1 MRVCAIVLSLLL
13 PCTGFAA
20 PQTSQPKFIL
30 EDGTPIKL
38 VLAQSISSADEH
50 VGNLISLAVAED
62 VTVDNIVVIPKGA
75 LAWGTVRKVESK
87 RRMGRAGKLEVTI
100 DKVRLADGERA
111 PLTDTQ
117 DSSGGG
123 TQKWM
128 VPAMVATGAFAWP
141 AAPIFLLMRGKDVT
155 IPQGTHV
162 LAFMKGDSVLDPAN
176 FTPEALATPTFAG
189 FAPKPAASPTA
200 SPAAT
205 AADPPVSV
213 PSTAPAGPI
222 VPAPTAA
229 SSAATAAAAP
239 SPASASTAS
248 SSNDANKQPQ
258 P

>member
-1 MRVCAIVLSLLL
+1 MRVCAIFLSLLL

-38 VLAQSISSADEH
+38 VLAQTISSADEH

-87 RRMGRAGKLEVTI
+87 RRMGRAGKLELTI

-117 DSSGGG
+117 DSSGGS

-176 FTPEALATPTFAG
+176 FTPEALAPPTFAA
-189 FAPKPAASPTA
+189 FAPKPAAAP
-200 SPAAT
+200 PAAPAVPP
-205 AADPPVSV
+205 AAPASV

-229 SSAATAAAAP
+229 SSAAAA
-239 SPASASTAS
+239 T

-258 P
+258 PQPQR